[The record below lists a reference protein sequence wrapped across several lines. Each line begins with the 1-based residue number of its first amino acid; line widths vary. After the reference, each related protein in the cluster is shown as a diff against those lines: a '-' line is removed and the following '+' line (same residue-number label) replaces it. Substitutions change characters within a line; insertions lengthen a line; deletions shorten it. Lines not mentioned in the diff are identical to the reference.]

1 MLDELLKC
9 HDGVI
14 TLEQACSVGM
24 GRHTV
29 QRRVA
34 AGRWRRCGPSVYFVD
49 DRPFTDA
56 ARIRAGVWGY
66 GKNAASSGLAAAWWH
81 GLTRF
86 APEIVEVT
94 VPRNSNGRVHA
105 GTRVRRRDLG
115 RPDVVERRGLRV
127 TALTLTVVEAA
138 ARRGGG
144 SAIMDSALQQQIP
157 LSELWRSHLRHKG
170 RYGAPAARRL
180 LQAADDGARSQAERL
195 LAQLLRSA
203 SLTGWRTNYKV
214 GRYRVDFAFPK
225 HRVAIEVDG
234 WAFHSDR
241 ADFQHDRER
250 QNQIMLMRWQVLRF
264 TWLDLTAYPERVLA
278 TIRAAIRRDSLR

>member
-1 MLDELLKC
+1 M
-9 HDGVI
+9 
-14 TLEQACSVGM
+14 
-24 GRHTV
+24 
-29 QRRVA
+29 
-34 AGRWRRCGPSVYFVD
+34 
-49 DRPFTDA
+49 
-56 ARIRAGVWGY
+56 
-66 GKNAASSGLAAAWWH
+66 
-81 GLTRF
+81 
-86 APEIVEVT
+86 
-94 VPRNSNGRVHA
+94 HA

-138 ARRGGG
+138 ALRGGG

-250 QNQIMLMRWQVLRF
+250 QNEIMLMRWQVLRF

-278 TIRAAIRRDSLR
+278 RSELPFGVIRCAERVRSRRNHSVRAERSRARSSSVTPAAARKPFTEP